1 MVLFICIFICIC
13 LQIYEYICSNIN
25 IKRHIYIYTCMY
37 TYACRG
43 IYVADYNSVQ
53 SYICMYAFKY
63 KCVYMHLDM
72 PNIYAYNTYTG
83 MAIIALQKDLK
94 INIHLNRITMKLELD
109 SSLNSKPE
117 VYMYKHT
124 YMYVCI

>member
-1 MVLFICIFICIC
+1 
-13 LQIYEYICSNIN
+13 
-25 IKRHIYIYTCMY
+25 
-37 TYACRG
+37 
-43 IYVADYNSVQ
+43 
-53 SYICMYAFKY
+53 
-63 KCVYMHLDM
+63 MHLDM